1 MAGNIKFFPKAI
13 VYGMTASGISTY
25 TPCSLNFN
33 PQHLTGFLR
42 KKKKVEKTQT
52 LVKGFAQGE
61 LHRRLKMFLLEVG
74 FKPSQ
79 KVTKDQFSS

>member
-1 MAGNIKFFPKAI
+1 MQPKLQ
-13 VYGMTASGISTY
+13 SST
-25 TPCSLNFN
+25 SHRIF
-33 PQHLTGFLR
+33 
-42 KKKKVEKTQT
+42 KEKKKVEKTQT

-61 LHRRLKMFLLEVG
+61 LHRRLRMFLLEVG